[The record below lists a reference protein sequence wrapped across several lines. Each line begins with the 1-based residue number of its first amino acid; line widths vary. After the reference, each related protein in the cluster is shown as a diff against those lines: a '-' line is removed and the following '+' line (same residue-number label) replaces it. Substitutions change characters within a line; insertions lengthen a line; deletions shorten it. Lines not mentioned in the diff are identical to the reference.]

1 MRLFRNIAAG
11 TAAFVA
17 VLFVAGIL
25 IVQTDWF
32 REYVKRK
39 IIASTEL
46 GTGGTVEVG
55 GFQFDWKHLRAVVTN
70 FVIHGSEPRGAA
82 PFVSARRVQ
91 LDLRLFTS
99 IHHLWDIAYLGIE
112 SPQANIIVFP
122 SGRTNVPTPKA
133 PSQSGPTALETVID
147 LAVGHFD
154 LSNGLLVFE
163 SEKQALN
170 MRGSDLHVEL
180 WFNALKQGY
189 SGELLFQPVY
199 MASGRNTPVVATV
212 KLPVSFER
220 DRIDFHDASIT
231 TPQTSVSI
239 RGWVENMRNP
249 KVSAHI
255 NGRVA
260 LADLKNVANLP
271 LALESRAVPTTMDLD
286 ANATAGSNKIEV
298 TGLRL
303 GLGHSNLEASGT
315 LKDSSGSGALEFKSR
330 MDLGELGLLA
340 KVEARPEGT
349 VVLNGSLKLDANN
362 NYDLGGNIQAQNVS
376 FLSGGQRIRNVNLMS
391 AMHLDAHTLDLN
403 GMRLAALGG
412 EFAGDIGL
420 RDLARYQ
427 IRGNLRNL
435 GLRAAAEAMGEK
447 QFAYDGTLSGRLE
460 AEGDLKAASL
470 LKSTTARAKLSIA
483 PGHQGVAVSGRINAD
498 YRGSSDDLR
507 VDNSYVALPH
517 SRLEVN
523 GRVGSELNVSL
534 TTTDLDELLNQKSWV
549 NLNGREASF
558 KGTVTG
564 KLKSP
569 RLAGHLTA
577 GHFSVEGREFDRL
590 TADADVAS
598 TRASVQ
604 NGILTRGA
612 MQTQFSA
619 RVGLKDWKATPNQQL
634 SADATIQNGDLA
646 DILALAGEKSAGY
659 SGALSATLHAG
670 GTVGNPT
677 GAADVQVANGT
688 ILNEPFDRLQA
699 QANLTDQLVTIPSA
713 FLQSGASRVNLTA
726 EFQHPRDSFTTGQLH
741 AHVQSNAVDLA
752 QLRNLQKQRPNTGGT
767 LQLDADVRG
776 TLSEQGEFQ
785 LASVTGDAAAH
796 GLRFEGENYGDITA
810 SARTTG
816 QTATYNINSN
826 FAGSNIQ
833 LRGNTGLTHDY
844 PTTADATIRNLP
856 VERVLVAAQRKDIPA
871 QGNLSGTAHFSGTPD
886 NPQGSV
892 DLDLEKAVLYDEPLD
907 HVRAQVSYLA
917 KSIDVKQL
925 EIASGPA
932 RVNATGR
939 FDHPEGN
946 LEAGNVQ
953 FSINSS
959 NVDLARIHNVQTR
972 RPGLGGMVQIAA
984 SGKAEVRDADP
995 ALAILDL
1002 STNIAA
1008 SQISDH
1014 GKSFGDLKLTA
1025 NTENGKVNFVLA
1037 SNLGGASIQGHGSA
1051 QLADHYPVDAQLD
1064 FSNVAWAKL
1073 RGLVQSTSADPVSF
1087 DVLTDGQ
1094 AAVQGPL
1101 LKADD
1106 LHGSVQLSKLQLSS
1120 VPKTK
1125 GAKPVTLQNQGPI
1138 SATLEHRLV
1147 RISSA
1152 HLTGP
1157 QTDVQ
1162 VNGTLSMRDQS
1173 MDLTLN
1179 ATANLVLLQDFDRDI
1194 TSSGSAVLAAT
1205 VRGTFDEP
1213 VVNGKLEIR
1222 KGAVNYAGVPNGIYD
1237 ANGVIVF
1244 NGNSASVRNMTAESG
1259 GGKVTLNGFANLN
1272 GFATLNGDDPRFALK
1287 ANASSVRVRVEQGA
1301 SIVGDANLS
1310 LSGTADGSL
1319 VSGTITVT
1327 GINYT
1332 PQTDIGSFLARTA
1345 PPIQAGTQAT
1355 MLDNMKLDIH
1365 VRTSDAMAVE
1375 SSLAEGLE
1383 GQADLHVRGTAA
1395 NPGVLGRVNITE
1407 GTVTFFSSSYTV
1419 NSGTIGFYNP
1429 LRIEPILDVSLETHS
1444 QGVDVTLRVTG
1455 PVDNMKLS
1463 YTSDPPLQ
1471 FDEIVNLLAAGRT
1484 PTSDPTLLANQPVQA
1499 PQTFQQMGESAIVGK
1514 ALADPVTNQLQRVFG
1529 VSQLKIDPAF
1539 TSGSQL
1545 PQAQMTLQQQIAN
1558 NLTFTYVTALDNANS
1573 TTIQAVWTLT
1583 SEWSA
1588 VATRDQNGIFSVN
1601 LLYKRQIR

>member
-1 MRLFRNIAAG
+1 MSRNKRLLRNIAAG
-11 TAAFVA
+11 IAALVA
-17 VLFVAGIL
+17 VVLVAGIL

-122 SGRTNVPTPKA
+122 DGRTNVPTPKA

-170 MRGSDLHVEL
+170 VRGRDLHMQL

-189 SGELLFQPVY
+189 SGELLFQPLY
-199 MASGRNTPVVATV
+199 MASGRNSPVIATV
-212 KLPVSFER
+212 KLPVAFER

-231 TPQTSVSI
+231 TPETSISI

-271 LALESRAVPTTMDLD
+271 LALQSRAGPTTMDLD
-286 ANATAGSNKIEV
+286 ANATAGNNKIEV

-315 LKDSSGSGALEFKSR
+315 LKDPNGSGALEFKSR

-349 VVLNGSLKLDANN
+349 VVMNGNLKLDANN
-362 NYDLGGNIQAQNVS
+362 SYNMGGNIQAQNVS

-391 AMHLDAHTLDLN
+391 AMHLDAHTLDLK
-403 GMRLAALGG
+403 GMRLAALGA
-412 EFAGDIGL
+412 EFAGDVGL

-427 IRGNLRNL
+427 VRGNLRNL
-435 GLRAAAEAMGEK
+435 SMRGAAAAMGEK

-470 LKSTTARAKLSIA
+470 LKSTTAHAKLSIA
-483 PGHQGVAVSGRINAD
+483 PGRQGLPVSGRINAD

-517 SRLEVN
+517 SRLDVN
-523 GRVGSELNVSL
+523 GRVGSVLNVSVI
-534 TTTDLDELLNQKSWV
+534 TTDLDELLNQKSPV
-549 NLNGREASF
+549 NLNGQAASF

-569 RLAGHLTA
+569 SLAGHLSA
-577 GHFSVEGREFDRL
+577 SHFSLEGRQFDRL
-590 TADADVAS
+590 TADADVSS
-598 TRASVQ
+598 TGAAVQ
-604 NGILTRGA
+604 NGTLTRGA

-619 RVGLKDWKATPNQQL
+619 LVGLKDWKATPNQPL
-634 SADATIQNGDLA
+634 SADATVQNGDLA
-646 DILALAGEKSAGY
+646 DILALAGEKSADY
-659 SGALSATLHAG
+659 SGALSATVHVG

-677 GAADVQVANGT
+677 GAANVQVANGT
-688 ILNEPFDRLQA
+688 ILSEPFDRLQA
-699 QANLTDQLVTIPSA
+699 QANLSDQLVTIPSA
-713 FLQSGASRVNLTA
+713 FLASGSSRVDLTA

-752 QLRNLQKQRPNTGGT
+752 QLCNLQKRRPNTGGT
-767 LQLDADVRG
+767 LQLNVDVRG
-776 TLSEQGEFQ
+776 TLSQQEEFQ
-785 LASVTGDAAAH
+785 LTSVAGDAAAH
-796 GLRFEGENYGDITA
+796 GLRFESANYGDITA

-816 QTATYNINSN
+816 QTATYNLTSN

-833 LRGNTGLTHDY
+833 VRGNTELAHDY

-856 VERVLVAAQRKDIPA
+856 VEPVLVAAQRKDIPA
-871 QGNLSGTAHFSGTPD
+871 QGNLSGTAHFSGTRD

-907 HVRAQVSYLA
+907 HIHAQVSYLA

-932 RVNATGR
+932 RVNASGR

-946 LEAGNVQ
+946 FETGNIQ
-953 FSINSS
+953 FSIGSS

-972 RPGLGGMVQIAA
+972 RPGLGGTVQIAA
-984 SGKAEVRDADP
+984 SGKAEIRDANP
-995 ALAILDL
+995 SVVVQDL

-1008 SQISDH
+1008 SGISDH
-1014 GKSFGDLKLTA
+1014 GKSYGDVKLTA
-1025 NTENGKVNFVLA
+1025 NTERGKVNFVLA
-1037 SNLGGASIQGHGSA
+1037 SNLGGASIQGRGSA
-1051 QLADHYPVDAQLD
+1051 QLADHCPLDAQLT
-1064 FSNVAWAKL
+1064 FSNVAWTKL
-1073 RGLVQSTSADPVSF
+1073 RGLVQSTSEEPVNF
-1087 DVLTDGQ
+1087 DVLTDGE
-1094 AAVQGPL
+1094 ATVHGPV
-1101 LKADD
+1101 LKVDE
-1106 LHGSVQLSKLQLSS
+1106 LRGSVQLSKMQLSS
-1120 VPKTK
+1120 VPKTHD
-1125 GAKPVTLQNQGPI
+1125 AKPVTLQNQGPV
-1138 SATLEHRLV
+1138 SATLEHQMV
-1147 RISSA
+1147 RIESA

-1162 VNGTLSMRDQS
+1162 AKGTVSLADQS

-1179 ATANLVLLQDFDRDI
+1179 ANANLVLLQDFDRDI
-1194 TSSGSAVLAAT
+1194 TSSGSAVVAAT
-1205 VRGTFDEP
+1205 VRGTFDDP
-1213 VVNGKLEIR
+1213 VVNGKLEIH

-1259 GGKVTLNGFANLN
+1259 GGKVTLNGFA
-1272 GFATLNGDDPRFALK
+1272 TLNGDDPRFALK
-1287 ANASSVRVRVEQGA
+1287 ANASSVRVRVQQGA

-1319 VSGTITVT
+1319 ASGTITVT

-1332 PQTDIGSFLARTA
+1332 PQTDIGSFLARAA
-1345 PPIQAGTQAT
+1345 PPIQAGTQAS
-1355 MLDNMKLDIH
+1355 LADNMKLDIH

-1383 GQADLHVRGTAA
+1383 GQADLHIRGTAA

-1407 GTVTFFSSSYTV
+1407 GTITFFSSSYTV

-1429 LRIEPILDVSLETHS
+1429 LRVEPILDVSLETHS

-1471 FDEIVNLLAAGRT
+1471 FDEIVNLLAAGKT

-1529 VSQLKIDPAF
+1529 VSQLKVDPAF

-1573 TTIQAVWTLT
+1573 TTIQAVWSLT

>member
-1 MRLFRNIAAG
+1 MSRTNRLLRNIGVG
-11 TAAFVA
+11 TAALVA
-17 VLFVAGIL
+17 LLAVAGIL
-25 IVQTDWF
+25 IVQSNWF
-32 REYVKRK
+32 REYVKRQ

-55 GFQFDWKHLRAVVTN
+55 GFQFDWRHLRAVVTN
-70 FVIHGSEPRGAA
+70 FVIHGAEPRGAA
-82 PFVSARRVQ
+82 PFVSAQRVQ

-112 SPQANIIVFP
+112 NPQANIIVFP
-122 SGRTNVPTPKA
+122 DGRTNVPTPKA
-133 PSQSGPTALETVID
+133 PSKSDPTALETVVD
-147 LAVGHFD
+147 LAVSHFD

-170 MRGSDLHVEL
+170 VHGSDFHVAL

-189 SGELLFQPVY
+189 SGELLFQPLY
-199 MASGRNTPVVATV
+199 MASGRNTPVIATV
-212 KLPVSFER
+212 KLPVAFQR

-231 TPQTSVSI
+231 TPASSVSI
-239 RGWVENMRNP
+239 SGWVENMRNP

-255 NGRVA
+255 NGHLA

-271 LALESRAVPTTMDLD
+271 IALESRAVPTTVDLD
-286 ANATAGSNKIEV
+286 SNAAVGNNKIEV
-298 TGLRL
+298 TGLRV

-315 LKDSSGSGALEFKSR
+315 LKGPHGSGSLEFKSR
-330 MDLGELGLLA
+330 MDLGELGLLE

-349 VVLNGSLKLDANN
+349 VVTNGNLKLDVNN

-376 FLSGGQRIRNVNLMS
+376 FLSGGQRIRNVNLIS
-391 AMHLDAHTLDLN
+391 AMHLDAHSLDLN
-403 GMRLAALGG
+403 GLRLAALGG
-412 EFAGDIGL
+412 EFDGDVDL
-420 RDLARYQ
+420 HDLARYQ
-427 IRGNLRNL
+427 VRGNLRSLN
-435 GLRAAAEAMGEK
+435 LRAVAAAMGQK

-470 LKSTTARAKLSIA
+470 LRSTSARAKLAIA
-483 PGHQGVAVSGRINAD
+483 PGHQGVPVSGRINAD
-498 YRGSSDDLR
+498 YRGGSDDLR

-517 SRLEVN
+517 SRLDVD
-523 GRVGSELNVSL
+523 GRVGSELNISL
-534 TTTDLDELLNQKSWV
+534 ITTDLDELLNQKSPV
-549 NLNGREASF
+549 NLNGRQASF
-558 KGTVTG
+558 RGTVTG

-569 RLAGHLTA
+569 RLAGHLSA
-577 GHFSVEGREFDRL
+577 GNFSVEGRQFDRL
-590 TADADVAS
+590 TADAEVSS
-598 TRASVQ
+598 TGASVQ
-604 NGILTRGA
+604 NGTLTRGA
-612 MQTQFSA
+612 MQTQCSA
-619 RVGLKDWKATPNQQL
+619 RVGLKDWKATPDQPL
-634 SADATIQNGDLA
+634 SADATVQNGDLA
-646 DILALAGEKSAGY
+646 DILALAGENGAGY

-670 GTVGNPT
+670 GTVGNPA
-677 GAADVQVANGT
+677 GAANVQVANGT
-688 ILNEPFDRLQA
+688 VLNEPFDRLQA
-699 QANLTDQLVTIPSA
+699 QVNLTDQLVTIPSA
-713 FLQSGASRVNLTA
+713 LLASGSARVSLTA
-726 EFQHPRDSFTTGQLH
+726 EFQHPPDSFTTGQLH

-752 QLRNLQKQRPNTGGT
+752 QLRNLQKQRPGT
-767 LQLDADVRG
+767 AGTFELNAEVRG
-776 TLSEQGEFQ
+776 TLSEREEFQ
-785 LASVTGDAAAH
+785 LTSVTGDAAAR
-796 GLRFEGENYGDITA
+796 GIRFEGANYGDITA

-816 QTATYNINSN
+816 QTAAYNIDSN

-833 LRGNTGLTHDY
+833 MRGSTELTLDY

-856 VERVLVAAQRKDIPA
+856 VERVLAAAQRKDIPA

-892 DLDLEKAVLYDEPLD
+892 DLDLEKAVLYEEPLD
-907 HVRAQVSYLA
+907 RVHAQVSYLT
-917 KSIDVKQL
+917 KSIEIKQL
-925 EIASGPA
+925 EIASGAA
-932 RVNATGR
+932 RVNANGR

-946 LEAGNVQ
+946 FETGNIQ
-953 FSINSS
+953 FNVTST

-972 RPGLGGMVQIAA
+972 RPGLGGTVQIAA
-984 SGKAEVRDADP
+984 SGRAEIRQADP
-995 ALAILDL
+995 ALAIQDL
-1002 STNIAA
+1002 SANIAA
-1008 SQISDH
+1008 SRISDH
-1014 GKSFGDLKLTA
+1014 GKSYGDLKLTG
-1025 NTENGKVNFVLA
+1025 NTDSGKVNFVLA
-1037 SNLGGASIQGHGSA
+1037 SNLGGAAIQGHGSA
-1051 QLADHYPVDAQLD
+1051 QLADHYPLDAQLT
-1064 FSNVAWAKL
+1064 FSNMAWAKL
-1073 RGLVQSTSADPVSF
+1073 RGLVESTNADPVSF

-1094 AAVQGPL
+1094 ATVHGPV
-1101 LKADD
+1101 LKADE
-1106 LHGSVQLSKLQLSS
+1106 LRGSVQLSKLQVSS
-1120 VPKTK
+1120 VPKAQ

-1138 SATLEHRLV
+1138 SASLEHQIV
-1147 RISSA
+1147 RIESA

-1162 VNGTLSMRDQS
+1162 AKGTLSMRDQS
-1173 MDLTLN
+1173 LDLTLN
-1179 ATANLVLLQDFDRDI
+1179 ANANLVLLQDFDRDI
-1194 TSSGSAVLAAT
+1194 TSTGSTVLATT
-1205 VRGTFDEP
+1205 VRGTLDEP
-1213 VVNGKLEIR
+1213 VVNGKLEIH

-1259 GGKVTLNGFANLN
+1259 GGKVILN
-1272 GFATLNGDDPRFALK
+1272 GFATLNGDSPRFALK
-1287 ANASSVRVRVEQGA
+1287 ANASSVRVRVQQGA

-1319 VSGTITVT
+1319 ASGTITVT

-1345 PPIQAGTQAT
+1345 PPIQAGSQAS

-1383 GQADLHVRGTAA
+1383 GQADLHIRGTAA

-1407 GTVTFFSSSYTV
+1407 GTITFFSSSYTV

-1455 PVDNMKLS
+1455 PVDNMKLT

-1471 FDEIVNLLAAGRT
+1471 FDEIVNLLAAGKT
-1484 PTSDPTLLANQPVQA
+1484 PTSDPTLLANQPVQ
-1499 PQTFQQMGESAIVGK
+1499 PSQTFQQMGESAIVGK

-1545 PQAQMTLQQQIAN
+1545 PQAQMTLQQQIAK
-1558 NLTFTYVTALDNANS
+1558 NLTFTYVTALDNANA

-1583 SEWSA
+1583 PQWSA

>member
-1 MRLFRNIAAG
+1 MTRNKRLLRNIAAG
-11 TAAFVA
+11 MAAFVA

-70 FVIHGSEPRGAA
+70 FVIHGSEPRGAP
-82 PFVSARRVQ
+82 PFVSAQRVQ

-122 SGRTNVPTPKA
+122 DGRTNVPTPKA

-163 SEKQALN
+163 SQKQALN

-199 MASGRNTPVVATV
+199 VASGRNTPVIATV
-212 KLPVSFER
+212 KLPVAFER

-249 KVSAHI
+249 KVSVHI

-260 LADLKNVANLP
+260 LADLKNLANLP

-286 ANATAGSNKIEV
+286 ANATAGNNKLVV

-315 LKDSSGSGALEFKSR
+315 LKDPNGSGALEFKSR
-330 MDLGELGLLA
+330 MDLGELGLLV

-349 VVLNGSLKLDANN
+349 VVMNGNVKLDANN
-362 NYDLGGNIQAQNVS
+362 NYDLGGNIKAQNVS

-403 GMRLAALGG
+403 GLRLAALGG
-412 EFAGDIGL
+412 EFAGDLSL
-420 RDLARYQ
+420 RDLAKYEV
-427 IRGNLRNL
+427 RGNLRNL
-435 GLRAAAEAMGEK
+435 SLRAAAAAMGEK

-460 AEGDLKAASL
+460 GEGDLKAAPL
-470 LKSTTARAKLSIA
+470 LKSTTAHARLSIA
-483 PGHQGVAVSGRINAD
+483 PGHQGVPVSGRINAD

-517 SRLEVN
+517 SRLDVN
-523 GRVGSELNVSL
+523 GRVGSELNVSVI
-534 TTTDLDELLNQKSWV
+534 TTDLDELLNQKSPV

-590 TADADVAS
+590 TADADVSS
-598 TRASVQ
+598 TRAAVQ
-604 NGILTRGA
+604 NGMLTRGA

-619 RVGLKDWKATPNQQL
+619 QVGLKDWRATPNQQL
-634 SADATIQNGDLA
+634 SADAIVQNGDLA
-646 DILALAGEKSAGY
+646 DILALAAGNSAGY

-677 GAADVQVANGT
+677 GATNVQVADGT

-713 FLQSGASRVNLTA
+713 FLQSGSSRVNLTA
-726 EFQHPRDSFTTGQLH
+726 DFQHPRDSFTTGQLH

-767 LQLDADVRG
+767 LQLDADVKG

-785 LASVTGDAAAH
+785 LTSVTGDAAAH

-810 SARTTG
+810 SARTTA
-816 QTATYNINSN
+816 QAATYNINSN

-833 LRGNTGLTHDY
+833 VRGNTELTHDY

-871 QGNLSGTAHFSGTPD
+871 QGNLSGTAHFSGTRD
-886 NPQGSV
+886 NPQGSM

-907 HVRAQVSYLA
+907 HVRAQVNYLA

-925 EIASGPA
+925 EVASGPA
-932 RVNATGR
+932 RVNASGR

-946 LEAGNVQ
+946 LEAGTIQ
-953 FSINSS
+953 FSVNSS

-972 RPGLGGMVQIAA
+972 RPGLGGTVQIAA
-984 SGKAEVRDADP
+984 SGKAEIRDADLP
-995 ALAILDL
+995 LAIHDL
-1002 STNIAA
+1002 SANIAA
-1008 SQISDH
+1008 SRISDH
-1014 GKSFGDLKLTA
+1014 GNSYGDLKLTA
-1025 NTENGKVNFVLA
+1025 NTESGKVNFVLA

-1051 QLADHYPVDAQLD
+1051 QLADHYPVDAQLN
-1064 FSNVAWAKL
+1064 FSNLAWTKL
-1073 RGLVQSTSADPVSF
+1073 RGLVESTSAEPVSF

-1094 AAVQGPL
+1094 ATVQGPL
-1101 LKADD
+1101 LKADE
-1106 LHGSVQLSKLQLSS
+1106 LRGSVQFSKLQLSS
-1120 VPKTK
+1120 VPKTH
-1125 GAKPVTLQNQGPI
+1125 GAKPVTLQNQGPV
-1138 SATLEHRLV
+1138 SATLEHQVV
-1147 RISSA
+1147 RIESA

-1162 VNGTLSMRDQS
+1162 AKGTVSLADQS

-1179 ATANLVLLQDFDRDI
+1179 ANANLVLLQDFDRDI
-1194 TSSGSAVLAAT
+1194 TSSGSAVVAAT
-1205 VRGTFDEP
+1205 VRGTFDDP
-1213 VVNGKLEIR
+1213 VVNGKLEIH

-1259 GGKVTLNGFANLN
+1259 GGKVTLNGFA
-1272 GFATLNGDDPRFALK
+1272 TLNGDDPRFALK
-1287 ANASSVRVRVEQGA
+1287 ANASSVRVRVQQGA

-1319 VSGTITVT
+1319 ASGTITVT

-1345 PPIQAGTQAT
+1345 PPIQAGTQAS

-1383 GQADLHVRGTAA
+1383 GQADLHIRGTAA

-1407 GTVTFFSSSYTV
+1407 GTITFFSSSYTV

-1463 YTSDPPLQ
+1463 YTSDPPLE
-1471 FDEIVNLLAAGRT
+1471 FDEIVNLLAAGKT

-1558 NLTFTYVTALDNANS
+1558 NLTFTYVTALDNANA